1 MQASTD
7 VTDVRE
13 PMSWTRQLLAAASH
27 PGSGLAVA
35 VGLSIAALVASR
47 FVEGYTAFIL
57 TTAALNVVVGVGLNI
72 LLGLSGQISFGHV
85 GFFAIGAYTTG
96 ILTSIGYGFWPGFV
110 AAGLLTGAI
119 GALLAVPALRVTG
132 PYLAMVTIAFAFII
146 EHGAIEWREL
156 TGGAN
161 GLMAFDKPEV
171 FGHTF
176 SEEDLA
182 SFAVVVA
189 GLALVLFWRLRY
201 GGWGVAMRAVR
212 DSEIAAQSVGLDPLR
227 LKATSFILSAVLAGL
242 AGGIFTP
249 LNGFISPGSFPFS
262 QSILFIL
269 AVVVGGSGTI
279 LGPVVGAAIVV
290 LLPEF
295 LADMAEYRLLLFGAL
310 LLGVLWAA
318 PRGVVGSITR
328 WFDVED
334 ERVAKPS
341 GRHLADILGRDESGR
356 QSLEVN
362 GLSRAFGGIK
372 AASDVSFTAAPGQVT
387 SIIGPNGAG
396 KTTVLNLVSGF
407 YVPDA
412 GSIRLGDAELSGQ
425 PAHQVSRAGIARTY
439 QTTHLFGELSV
450 LDNVLIAL
458 RNGRLGH
465 LLSRNSDDDAVRTA
479 EDLLAFVGYRGPLA
493 RQASALPHVD
503 RRLVEIARALA
514 TQPRVL
520 LLDEPAAGLAME
532 DKAALARLLREIGD
546 VGITVILVEHDM
558 SLVMDVS
565 DHIVVLDGGELL
577 SAGLPAEI
585 QQDAAVR
592 DAYLGSVGY
601 EGKPRGEPWAGEHV
615 AVLTTLDLSAG
626 YGAAP
631 AIDGV
636 DLVVNPGEMVAV
648 LGANGAGK
656 STLMRAISGLHRP
669 VQGSVILNDQQVGSK
684 PAHEI
689 VAAGLALVPEGRQVF
704 PELTA
709 RDNVM
714 LGAFRRG
721 SEVSAADIDAV
732 IDRFPRLR
740 ARLDSKAGVL
750 SGGEQ
755 QMLAIARALV
765 SEPKILLLDEPS
777 LGLAPAIIGELY
789 DLLAELRDEGVTIL
803 LVDQMANLAL
813 TIVDR
818 GYVLSNG
825 RVAHEG
831 SADELKSQSAV
842 VQAYLGGSAE
852 AARQAE

>member
-1 MQASTD
+1 MQ
-7 VTDVRE
+7 VTTGETTQEAPIAAPVKRA
-13 PMSWTRQLLAAASH
+13 PGVFAAALR
-27 PGSGLAVA
+27 PGSGVVA
-35 VGLSIAALVASR
+35 VIALIVAALIASR
-47 FVEGYTAFIL
+47 VVEGYTAFIL
-57 TTAALNVVVGVGLNI
+57 TTAALNVVVGVGLNV
-72 LLGLSGQISFGHV
+72 LLGLSGQISFGHA
-85 GFFAIGAYTTG
+85 GFFAIGAYATG
-96 ILTSIGYGFWPGFV
+96 ILTALGYGFWPGF
-110 AAGLLTGAI
+110 AAATVLTGAI
-119 GALLAVPALRVTG
+119 GALLAIPALRVTG
-132 PYLAMVTIAFAFII
+132 PYLAMVTIAFAFIV

-161 GLMAFDKPEV
+161 GLMAFEKPNL
-171 FGHTF
+171 FGYTF
-176 SEEDLA
+176 SEVDLA
-182 SFAVVVA
+182 SFAVLVA
-189 GLALVLFWRLRY
+189 GVALLLFWRLRN
-201 GGWGVAMRAVR
+201 GAWGVGMRAVR
-212 DSEIAAQSVGLDPLR
+212 DSEIAAQSIGLDPLR
-227 LKATSFILSAVLAGL
+227 LKSMSFILSAVLAGL

-269 AVVVGGSGTI
+269 AVVVGGAGTI
-279 LGPVVGAAIVV
+279 LGPVIGAAIVV

-310 LLGVLWAA
+310 LLVVLWAA
-318 PRGVVGSITR
+318 PRGVVGSIAR
-328 WFDVED
+328 LF
-334 ERVAKPS
+334 RAKDGRAAAPS
-341 GRHLADILGRDESGR
+341 GRGLGEVLATGEAGAT
-356 QSLEVN
+356 LEVE

-372 AASDVSFTAAPGQVT
+372 AASDISFVARAGAIT

-407 YVPDA
+407 YSPDV
-412 GSIRLGDAELSGQ
+412 GRIRLGAKELAGR
-425 PAHQVSRAGIARTY
+425 PAHVISRAGIARTY
-439 QTTHLFGELSV
+439 QTTNLFAELSV

-458 RNGRLGH
+458 RGGRLGH
-465 LLSRNSDDDAVRTA
+465 LLAPAADGEAARTA

-493 RQASALPHVD
+493 RQAGALAHVD

-514 TQPRVL
+514 TRPKVL
-520 LLDEPAAGLAME
+520 LLDEPAAGLAKE
-532 DKAALARLLREIGD
+532 DKVALARLLRAIAD
-546 VGITVILVEHDM
+546 VGVAVILVEHDM
-558 SLVMDVS
+558 GLVMDVS

-577 SAGLPAEI
+577 ADGRPEVI
-585 QQDAAVR
+585 RDNETVR
-592 DAYLGSVGY
+592 EAYLGGIDYV
-601 EGKPRGEPWAGEHV
+601 GKPRAAAWDGERI
-615 AVLTTLDLSAG
+615 AVLTTLGLSAG

-669 VQGSVILNDQQVGSK
+669 VSGAVILNDEPVAAK
-684 PAHEI
+684 AAHEI

-714 LGAFRRG
+714 LGAFRR
-721 SEVSAADIDAV
+721 EVSAAEFEALIE
-732 IDRFPRLR
+732 RFPRLK

-765 SEPKILLLDEPS
+765 SGPKILLLDEPS
-777 LGLAPAIIGELY
+777 LGLAPAMIGELY

-831 SADELKSQSAV
+831 SAEALAAERTV
-842 VQAYLGGSAE
+842 VEAYLGGSS
-852 AARQAE
+852 

>member
-1 MQASTD
+1 MQASAEATPI
-7 VTDVRE
+7 RE
-13 PMSWTRQLLAAASH
+13 ATPRMRQVFAALSHPASGLAAALVVTVA
-27 PGSGLAVA
+27 GL
-35 VGLSIAALVASR
+35 IASR
-47 FVEGYTAFIL
+47 FVDGYTAFIL

-72 LLGLSGQISFGHV
+72 LLGLSGQISFGHA

-96 ILTSIGYGFWPGFV
+96 ILTSMGYGFWPGFV
-110 AAGLLTGAI
+110 AAGLLTGVI

-132 PYLAMVTIAFAFII
+132 PYLAMVTIAFAFIV
-146 EHGAIEWREL
+146 EHGAIEWRAL

-161 GLMAFDKPEV
+161 GLMAFDKPV
-171 FGHTF
+171 LFGYTF
-176 SEEDLA
+176 SEVDLA
-182 SFAVVVA
+182 TFAVAVA
-189 GLALVLFWRLRY
+189 GLALVLFWRLKN
-201 GGWGVAMRAVR
+201 GAWGVAMRAVR
-212 DSEIAAQSVGLDPLR
+212 DSEVAAQSVGLAPLQ
-227 LKATSFILSAVLAGL
+227 LKATSFILSAILAGL

-269 AVVVGGSGTI
+269 AVVVGGSGTV
-279 LGPVVGAAIVV
+279 LGPVIGALIVV

-295 LADMAEYRLLLFGAL
+295 LADMAEYRLLLFGSL

-328 WFDVED
+328 WTEIED
-334 ERVAKPS
+334 QRPAQPS
-341 GRHLADILGRDESGR
+341 GRPLGQVLGGDSGGAPLTV
-356 QSLEVN
+356 S
-362 GLSRAFGGIK
+362 GLSRSFGGIK
-372 AASDVSFTAAPGQVT
+372 AAADVSFAAAPGQVT

-407 YVPDA
+407 YTPDA
-412 GSIRLGDAELSGQ
+412 GSIRLGEAELAGR
-425 PAHQVSRAGIARTY
+425 PAHLVSRAGIARTY
-439 QTTHLFGELSV
+439 QTTNLFGDLSV

-458 RNGRLGH
+458 KGGRLGY
-465 LLSRNSDDDAVRTA
+465 LLAGTSDEDAVRTA
-479 EDLLAFVGYRGPLA
+479 EDLLHFVGYRGPVGRLA
-493 RQASALPHVD
+493 GALPHVD

-514 TQPRVL
+514 TRPRVL
-520 LLDEPAAGLAME
+520 LLDEPAAGLAKE
-532 DKAALARLLREIGD
+532 DKEALGGLLREVAGIG
-546 VGITVILVEHDM
+546 IAVILVEHDM

-577 SAGLPAEI
+577 SAGLAGEVRDDP
-585 QQDAAVR
+585 AVR
-592 DAYLGSVGY
+592 DAYLGSVDY
-601 EGKPRGEPWAGEHV
+601 EGKPRETPWAGEQL
-615 AVLTTLDLSAG
+615 AVLTTRKLSAG

-669 VQGSVILNDQQVGSK
+669 IEGSVILNDEQVGQK
-684 PAHEI
+684 AAHDI

-709 RDNVM
+709 RDNIM

-721 SEVSAADIDAV
+721 DKVSAADIEAV
-732 IDRFPRLR
+732 LDRFPRLR
-740 ARLDSKAGVL
+740 ERQGSKAGVL

-777 LGLAPAIIGELY
+777 LGLAPAMIGELY

-818 GYVLSNG
+818 GYVLSSG
-825 RVAHEG
+825 RVIHEG
-831 SADELKSQSAV
+831 PADQLKSHGAV
-842 VQAYLGGSAE
+842 VQAYLGGE
-852 AARQAE
+852 A